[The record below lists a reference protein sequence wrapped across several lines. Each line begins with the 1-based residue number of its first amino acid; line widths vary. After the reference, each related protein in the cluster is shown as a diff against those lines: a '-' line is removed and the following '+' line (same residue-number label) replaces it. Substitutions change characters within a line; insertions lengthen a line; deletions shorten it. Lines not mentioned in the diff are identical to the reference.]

1 MDSRILEDILVYSLI
16 VGILIFAYYKYVH
29 VNKTTE
35 GFIVDSNKIREV
47 QTRIQGE
54 ISTVRASSPN
64 FFTQTSTPPILPK
77 NKSFL
82 VNICPLTG
90 YLGGYLG
97 PPEKLMDAN
106 FYLQTAFKAGI
117 RSFVIPI
124 STYINISKVPP
135 DWPYSGEPALV
146 CRDSTGII
154 ISENGITLDEF
165 VSFLIQNKS
174 VSGFGSEPIFLFL
187 EDTIS
192 DVDRK
197 RINYVSF
204 MKKIAKS
211 LSPLDPYRLINI
223 GSYGSVVGGLQQQKL
238 LTEIPLSTFTD
249 KIIISTNFDTSQD
262 NSLALASY
270 ANFIYSTD
278 NTLPVRTVLLED
290 LPGSNIDYVTDTRIN
305 WYIVKSRD
313 PLTAPTAENVQ
324 LAFNNG
330 MQCIPIPLLS
340 TPMSTIKHLWS
351 MWKGASYILK
361 PEKTLYTQPT
371 PIVPSQLSTKLNAS
385 IRGHEPGNLV
395 ID

>member
-223 GSYGSVVGGLQQQKL
+223 GSYGSV
-238 LTEIPLSTFTD
+238 EIGR
-249 KIIISTNFDTSQD
+249 
-262 NSLALASY
+262 AH
-270 ANFIYSTD
+270 
-278 NTLPVRTVLLED
+278 V
-290 LPGSNIDYVTDTRIN
+290 
-305 WYIVKSRD
+305 
-313 PLTAPTAENVQ
+313 
-324 LAFNNG
+324 
-330 MQCIPIPLLS
+330 
-340 TPMSTIKHLWS
+340 
-351 MWKGASYILK
+351 
-361 PEKTLYTQPT
+361 
-371 PIVPSQLSTKLNAS
+371 
-385 IRGHEPGNLV
+385 
-395 ID
+395 